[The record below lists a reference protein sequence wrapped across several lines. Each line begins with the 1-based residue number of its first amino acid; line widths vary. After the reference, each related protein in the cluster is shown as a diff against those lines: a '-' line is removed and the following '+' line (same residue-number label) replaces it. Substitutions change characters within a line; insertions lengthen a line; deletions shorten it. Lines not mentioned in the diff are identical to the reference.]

1 MADKIRTFIAISLPD
16 HVLHGIG
23 NVQASLKRSGFNIR
37 WVRKEGIHLTLRFL
51 GDVTK
56 DRVEQ
61 ISSAISVAARGFSP
75 FTLKGQGVGVFPDF
89 SRPRVVWV
97 GISGDL
103 EVLHNLYGKLE
114 SQLKGIGFAKEKR
127 PLKGHLTVGRIK
139 KRIDKAELKTALE
152 VLEGFETDPFTAE
165 AVILYQST
173 LRPQGAVYTK
183 LSEVNLGV

>member
-1 MADKIRTFIAISLPD
+1 MPDKIRTFIAISLPD

-51 GDVTK
+51 GDVPK
-56 DRVEQ
+56 GQVEQ
-61 ISSAISVAARGFSP
+61 IGSAISAAAGGFSP
-75 FTLKGQGVGVFPDF
+75 FTLKGYGIGVFPDLR
-89 SRPRVVWV
+89 RPRVVWA

-103 EVLHNLYGKLE
+103 EVLHNLHSKLE
-114 SQLKGIGFAKEKR
+114 SQLKSIGFAKEKR

-139 KRIDKAELKTALE
+139 KRIDKAALKTALE
-152 VLEGFETDPFTAE
+152 GFKGFETDPFTAE

-173 LRPQGAVYTK
+173 LRPQGALYTK
-183 LSEVNLGV
+183 LAEIEFRD

>member
-1 MADKIRTFIAISLPD
+1 MSDKVRTFIAISLPD
-16 HVLHGIG
+16 HVLHAIG

-51 GDVTK
+51 GDVPK
-56 DRVEQ
+56 VRVEQ
-61 ISSAISVAARGFSP
+61 ISSAISAAAGGFSP
-75 FTLKGQGVGVFPDF
+75 FTLKGQGVGVFPDLR
-89 SRPRVVWV
+89 RPRVVWV
-97 GISGDL
+97 GISGNL
-103 EVLHNLYGKLE
+103 EVLRNLHGKLE

-152 VLEGFETDPFTAE
+152 GLEDFETDPFTAE

-183 LSEVNLGV
+183 LSEANLGI